1 MQARPKQATPK
12 IVYWGEAA
20 ELDSVASYLGGSF
33 GKGANTF
40 MPQTMKAGSFLCCV
54 VTLLLVVS
62 GCGAGSGG
70 EGESGASREK
80 APKGT
85 FDLPNGRS
93 LYAKCLGSG
102 SPTVVLEPGENTPG
116 SAMNPL
122 QAPLARQSTTCVY
135 DRANVG
141 SSGTAPTPRT
151 AAEIVTDLHQLLEK
165 ADVPA
170 PYVLAGTS
178 AGGTLVQLYA
188 RRYPNQIKGVVAMNP
203 VPPAD
208 PWLKRVLPIFDNYE
222 DESEQAYFR
231 GQNDEHI
238 DYLSSSK
245 ELKEASPPPHVPFEM
260 LISTKVQCEGESEEN
275 PGPCLKSYDI
285 YEEIELEVAQQWPKG
300 CFHEVAAS
308 HDIYADKTEVVVDA
322 VKHPCA
328 EGRWSAAEPSQL
340 QAQRCRTGT

>member
-1 MQARPKQATPK
+1 L
-12 IVYWGEAA
+12 GEAPD
-20 ELDSVASYLGGSF
+20 LDLVVSYLGGSF
-33 GKGANTF
+33 GKGANTI
-40 MPQTMKAGSFLCCV
+40 MPQTMKAGSFFFCCV
-54 VTLLLVVS
+54 VILLLVVS
-62 GCGAGSGG
+62 GCGAGGGG
-70 EGESGASREK
+70 EGESGAGASHEN

-93 LYAKCLGSG
+93 LYVKCLGSG

-122 QAPLARQSTTCVY
+122 QDPLARQSMTCVY
-135 DRANVG
+135 DRANVE

-151 AAEIVTDLHQLLEK
+151 AAEIVTDLHQLLKK

-170 PYVLAGTS
+170 PYMLAGSS

-188 RRYPNQIKGVVAMNP
+188 RRYPDKLKGVVAMNP

-208 PWLKRVLPIFDNYE
+208 PWLKRVLPIFNNDE
-222 DESEQAYFR
+222 DKAEQAYYR
-231 GQNDEHI
+231 GNNDESI
-238 DYLSSSK
+238 DYLASSK
-245 ELKEASPPPHVPFEM
+245 ELKEAPPPPHVPFEM
-260 LISTKVQCEGESEEN
+260 LISTKVQCEGD
-275 PGPCLKSYDI
+275 PTCLKSYDV
-285 YEEIELEVAQQWPKG
+285 YEQVEREVAQQWPKG

-328 EGRWSAAEPSQL
+328 E
-340 QAQRCRTGT
+340 